1 MSGTQQQIY
10 EGLRGTVSWCW
21 PSGRKTDHPANILHQ
36 SYSSVFLVQS
46 FARRKKCVRERL
58 RRAEILLLWRG
69 WRGENVVNRSV
80 LMLLTI
86 LLLKILLL
94 LTILLPRILLLM
106 ILLRRGD
113 MVSRLALLLLLL
125 ELVIH
130 LVRGNRANQPIG
142 RVLYSIREK

>member
-1 MSGTQQQIY
+1 
-10 EGLRGTVSWCW
+10 
-21 PSGRKTDHPANILHQ
+21 
-36 SYSSVFLVQS
+36 
-46 FARRKKCVRERL
+46 
-58 RRAEILLLWRG
+58 
-69 WRGENVVNRSV
+69 
-80 LMLLTI
+80 MLLTI
-86 LLLKILLL
+86 LLPTILLL
-94 LTILLPRILLLM
+94 LTILLLTILLLM